1 MSVNNQQMAYTFQCQ
16 VPGGLLVNANALCGR
31 RILIVEDQYAIALDL
46 SESLAQEGAT
56 TVGPLCSLQDALNAL
71 ETAGP
76 LDAAVLDIRLLGES
90 VYPVADRL
98 DELHVPYVFTT
109 GCEANEIPERYR
121 FVPRFDKPVR
131 MTSIIDALRG
141 QVTTVRT

>member
-1 MSVNNQQMAYTFQCQ
+1 MS
-16 VPGGLLVNANALCGR
+16 ANALCGR
-31 RILIVEDQYAIALDL
+31 RILVVEDQYAIALDL
-46 SESLAQEGAT
+46 AETLAQEGAT
-56 TVGPLCSLQDALNAL
+56 TVGPLCSLKEALNAL

-98 DELHVPYVFTT
+98 DELHVPYIFTT
-109 GCEANEIPERYR
+109 GCEPDEIPERYR

-131 MTSIIDALRG
+131 VTSIVEALRG
-141 QVTTVRT
+141 QLTSVRS